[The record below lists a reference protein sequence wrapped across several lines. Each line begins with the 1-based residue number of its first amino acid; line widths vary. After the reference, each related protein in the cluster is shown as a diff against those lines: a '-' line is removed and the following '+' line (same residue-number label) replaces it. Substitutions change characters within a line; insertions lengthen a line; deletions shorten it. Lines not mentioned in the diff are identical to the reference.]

1 MTITVVGSI
10 NNDIVAVIDQYPK
23 RGDTIF
29 GKEIQYFPGGKGA
42 NQATAAARFDKH
54 VRMIGAVGSDYYG
67 ENLLKSLGSSS
78 VDTRFIKTS
87 EKYATGTAIVTIDST
102 SENTMF
108 VMKGANEDLLPED
121 VETSFRETDDTNV
134 LLVQME
140 VPQETVIRSMQLAK
154 EKNIYTILDP
164 APAEGITVKALE
176 YADIITPNRQETYHM
191 LGIDVVDVDTAI
203 QAGRTFENM
212 GVKNSILKMADQGA
226 VVYQSGKWCH
236 IPAISVEPL
245 DSVGAGDAFAGT
257 LACCIEEGIDLVR
270 AARFASV
277 VGALKVTKAG
287 AQVGIP
293 SKEEVRDFCSQ
304 LGEEYLL
311 DKQGTFEGG
320 FSG

>member
-1 MTITVVGSI
+1 MTISVVGSI

-29 GKEIQYFPGGKGA
+29 GKEIEYFPGGKGA
-42 NQATAAARFDKH
+42 NQATAAARFGRK
-54 VRMIGAVGSDYYG
+54 VRLIGAVGSDYYG
-67 ENLLKSLGSSS
+67 EQLINTLQASQVDSTYVKKS
-78 VDTRFIKTS
+78 D
-87 EKYATGTAIVTIDST
+87 KYATGTAIVTIDST

-108 VMKGANEDLLPED
+108 VMKGANEDLLAED
-121 VETSFRETDDTNV
+121 IEIPFKETEDTSV

-154 EKNIYTILDP
+154 ERNIFTILDP

-176 YADIITPNRQETYHM
+176 YADVITPNRQETYHM
-191 LGIDVVDVDTAI
+191 LGIDVVNVDTAI

-212 GVKNSILKMADQGA
+212 GVKNSILKMADKGA
-226 VVYQSGKWCH
+226 VVYQSGEWCH
-236 IPAISVEPL
+236 IPAIPVDPV

-277 VGALKVTKAG
+277 VGALKVTKVG

-293 SKEEVRDFCSQ
+293 TKEEVKGFCEQ
-304 LGEEYLL
+304 LGEEFLL
-311 DKQGTFEGG
+311 DKEETFERG

>member
-1 MTITVVGSI
+1 MTISVVGSI

-42 NQATAAARFDKH
+42 NQATAAARFEKH

-67 ENLLKSLGSSS
+67 ENLMKSLDSSN
-78 VDTRFIKTS
+78 VDTRFVKKS
-87 EKYATGTAIVTIDST
+87 EKYATGTAIVAIDST

-121 VETSFRETDDTNV
+121 VEPPFRETNDTSV

-154 EKNIYTILDP
+154 ERNIYTILDP

-191 LGIDVVDVDTAI
+191 LGIDVVNVDTAVH
-203 QAGRTFENM
+203 AARTFESM
-212 GVKNSILKMADQGA
+212 GVKNSIIKMADQGS
-226 VVYQSGKWCH
+226 VVYQNGDWQH
-236 IPAISVEPL
+236 IPAISVEAV

-257 LACCIEEGIDLVR
+257 LACCMEEGIDLVK
-270 AARFASV
+270 AARFATA
-277 VGALKVTKAG
+277 VGALKVTKVG

-293 SKEEVRDFCSQ
+293 YKEEVREFCSQ
-304 LGEEYLL
+304 LGEEYVL
-311 DKQGTFEGG
+311 DKESAFERG